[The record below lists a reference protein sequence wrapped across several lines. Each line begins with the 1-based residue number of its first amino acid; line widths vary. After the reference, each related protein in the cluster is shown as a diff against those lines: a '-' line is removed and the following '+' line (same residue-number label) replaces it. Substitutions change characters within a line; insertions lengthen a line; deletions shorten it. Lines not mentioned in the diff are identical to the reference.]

1 MEALDPKFRAGMQN
15 TMAEALGME
24 LVEAKPGRVVIT
36 MPVDHRTHQPYGL
49 LHGGASVALA
59 ETAASLG
66 GWLLVADEG
75 KVVVG
80 QEINANHLRSVRSGR
95 VKAVGE
101 VLHQGKTSQVWQVKI
116 YDEQDRM
123 VCISRCTLAVIAP
136 RFPE

>member
-1 MEALDPKFRAGMQN
+1 MENLDPKFKAGMQN

-24 LVEAKPGRVVIT
+24 LVEVKLGRVVIS

-66 GWLLVADEG
+66 GWVLVANEG

-80 QEINANHLRSVRSGR
+80 QEINANHLRSVRSGK
-95 VKAVGE
+95 VQAVGE
-101 VLHQGKTSQVWQVKI
+101 VIHQGKTSQVWEVKI
-116 YDEQDRM
+116 YDEQGRM
-123 VCISRCTLAVIAP
+123 VCISRCTLAVIEP
-136 RFPE
+136 RS

>member
-1 MEALDPKFRAGMQN
+1 MEELDPKFRAGMKN

-66 GWLLVADEG
+66 GWLLVAGEG

-80 QEINANHLRSVRSGR
+80 QEINANHLRSVRSGK

-101 VLHQGKTSQVWQVKI
+101 VIHQGKASQVWETKI
-116 YDEQDRM
+116 YDEQERL
-123 VCISRCTLAVIAP
+123 VCISRCTLAVIEP
-136 RFPE
+136 RA